1 MKNIILFDAVKAKPL
16 ITILCAIGIFFV
28 TPLFQTINTP
38 LAFDIWFVDLTQK
51 PTSSIPYITFSAL
64 FGMFISLYLYIKNT
78 CIDCKKKVKTGFGGT
93 TLGLILGV
101 CPACFSFVGFL
112 LPLSGSLFLTA
123 YAPLFIL
130 VSIGIMLFSI
140 NKMGGFKKAS
150 IDFTVNEKQSQS
162 KTE

>member
-1 MKNIILFDAVKAKPL
+1 MKSIILFEAAKAKPV
-16 ITILCAIGIFFV
+16 IATLCAIGIFFV

-38 LAFDIWFVDLTQK
+38 LAFDIWFIDLTQK
-51 PTSSIPYITFSAL
+51 PASSIPYIIFSVL
-64 FGMFISLYLYIKNT
+64 FGMFISLYLYTKNT

-93 TLGLILGV
+93 ALGFILGV

-130 VSIGIMLFSI
+130 LSIGIMLFSI
-140 NKMGGFKKAS
+140 NKMGGFKKTS
-150 IDFTVNEKQSQS
+150 INFTENEKQS
-162 KTE
+162 